1 MPSLTRRLHFGH
13 HLNAPRTEKW
23 RLPCMFIARCVV
35 WMYGGGSR
43 LVMCLWCVGNQVW
56 VHLLPLLRWAE
67 TDIKPIC
74 RPAVHYSQLVGPRG
88 SLGIA
93 LMVRGMRQGCWCART
108 SFCLLLWYFHF
119 YWSACYAR
127 YFICM
132 TLIVRLWSGCVSAQK
147 LLLLC
152 CCIFIS
158 MCAVSDTPPPISL
171 YRACACASFYICV
184 MYKNNGVVSYSK
196 SRVCVIISHPE

>member
-43 LVMCLWCVGNQVW
+43 LVMCLCFVGNQVW

-67 TDIKPIC
+67 TTDINLFVDLLCITVSWWDLVVAWELRLWC
-74 RPAVHYSQLVGPRG
+74 VVCDRDVGVHAQASASWP
-88 SLGIA
+88 
-93 LMVRGMRQGCWCART
+93 
-108 SFCLLLWYFHF
+108 
-119 YWSACYAR
+119 ACYAR

-132 TLIVRLWSGCVSAQK
+132 TLIVRLWSGCVSAHK

-184 MYKNNGVVSYSK
+184 MYKVNGVLSYSK